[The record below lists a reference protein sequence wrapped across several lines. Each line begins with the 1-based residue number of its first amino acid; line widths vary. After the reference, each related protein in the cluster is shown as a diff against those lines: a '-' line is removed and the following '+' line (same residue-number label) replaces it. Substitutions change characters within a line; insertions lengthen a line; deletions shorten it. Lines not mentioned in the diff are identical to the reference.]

1 MDSTKAPSTQERKRT
16 LAATL
21 EPISNVKSRLS
32 ALVPKLAYL
41 ETTQD
46 LPAHSALVRHIQFSP
61 DGKYLATS
69 SWDKTSVIFKVGD
82 PFISHRVLAHTHGF
96 VGQVAW

>member
-1 MDSTKAPSTQERKRT
+1 MVPEPVST
-16 LAATL
+16 
-21 EPISNVKSRLS
+21 VKSRLS
-32 ALVPKLAYL
+32 ALVPKLVLL

-46 LPAHSALVRHIQFSP
+46 LPAHTALVKHIQFSP

-69 SWDKTSVIFKVGD
+69 SWDRTSVIFKVGD
-82 PFISHRVLAHTHGF
+82 PFVSHKTLGHTHGF